1 MHDVFILA
9 RYPFLSDA
17 KTYVK
22 KEAPT
27 ISELLDDTLF
37 ERARLIAVDRL
48 ENAFENKDVGNRS
61 LATETEALM
70 ELLSYPIARM
80 MTVCIGD
87 SFFTKRYALGEA
99 VHMYKNLLREDTN
112 FLLDVAREFEIDF
125 LYDEDSDH
133 LSVSF
138 IHYLRFAPT
147 RYKTWKMINRE
158 MDDGYVTVSQKDLSR
173 MLQEALR
180 SRINIELESR
190 NCHPHVQTIFSEDIT
205 RIHNKVLMHRKEMET
220 APIGTLDVTKL
231 PPCLKG
237 ILAAIQSGE
246 NVPHMGRFA
255 LVAFLSSLKMKPNDI
270 LKVFSTAPDFE
281 EERTRYQIEHITGT
295 TGATTYTA
303 PGCDKLKT
311 YGLCPSDQIDE
322 LCRKTNHPSSYYK
335 RKWYLEKKSQK
346 KGKQSKEQ

>member
-125 LYDEDSDH
+125 LYDED
-133 LSVSF
+133 
-138 IHYLRFAPT
+138 
-147 RYKTWKMINRE
+147 
-158 MDDGYVTVSQKDLSR
+158 
-173 MLQEALR
+173 
-180 SRINIELESR
+180 
-190 NCHPHVQTIFSEDIT
+190 
-205 RIHNKVLMHRKEMET
+205 
-220 APIGTLDVTKL
+220 
-231 PPCLKG
+231 
-237 ILAAIQSGE
+237 
-246 NVPHMGRFA
+246 
-255 LVAFLSSLKMKPNDI
+255 
-270 LKVFSTAPDFE
+270 
-281 EERTRYQIEHITGT
+281 
-295 TGATTYTA
+295 
-303 PGCDKLKT
+303 
-311 YGLCPSDQIDE
+311 
-322 LCRKTNHPSSYYK
+322 
-335 RKWYLEKKSQK
+335 
-346 KGKQSKEQ
+346 